1 MKEINELVNNAVKA
15 IEDKKGYNIKVLNIN
30 EISPLADY
38 FIIATGSNP
47 NQLHAICDEIQ
58 AVLAKEKIYAK
69 QIEGYDKA
77 NWILMDFSDIIIHL
91 FMPEARDYYNLERIW
106 RDAKEEKFSE
116 E

>member
-1 MKEINELVNNAVKA
+1 MKDVKELVKIAVKA

-47 NQLHAICDEIQ
+47 NQVHAICDEIQ
-58 AVLAKEKIYAK
+58 EMLAKEKYHSK
-69 QIEGYDKA
+69 ELEGYDKA
-77 NWILMDFSDIIIHL
+77 NWVLMDYRDIIIHI
-91 FMPEARDYYNLERIW
+91 FMPEAREYYNLERIW
-106 RDAKEEKFSE
+106 RDAKEEIFSE